1 MDPLKVLKIGSLV
14 EMEIINEIYSGE
26 LFLTKIADMDEEAM
40 YIHLPINQKQY
51 VAIRNDDIVKINV
64 KQKDGIYSAR
74 CKVVYKVLEPYAHIK
89 VNLPKKVIKEQRREY
104 FRMPVNLLVKYKRDS
119 EEGLKTAVTIDLSG
133 GGFCFLS
140 RNTLE
145 KGEIIT
151 LDFELTNG
159 KKYHNI
165 KGLVKWKVE
174 KVEKQYEY
182 GIEFSEFQ
190 KIDREEI
197 ISYLFELQRSRK
209 GVG

>member
-26 LFLTKIADMDEEAM
+26 LFLTKIADMDDEAM
-40 YIHLPINQKQY
+40 YIHLPINNKQY
-51 VAIRNDDIVKINV
+51 VIARSDDIVKVNV
-64 KQKDGIYSAR
+64 KQNDGIYSAR
-74 CKVVYKVLEPYAHIK
+74 CKVTYRALEPYAHIK
-89 VNLPKKVIKEQRREY
+89 VTLPKKVSKEQRREY

-119 EEGLKTAVTIDLSG
+119 EESLKTAVTIDLSG

-182 GIEFSEFQ
+182 GIEFSEFH
-190 KIDREEI
+190 KRDREEI
-197 ISYLFELQRSRK
+197 ISYLFELQRNRR
-209 GVG
+209 VVD

>member
-14 EMEIINEIYSGE
+14 EMEIINEVYSGE
-26 LFLTKIADMDEEAM
+26 LFLTKIADIDEEAM
-40 YIHLPINQKQY
+40 YIHLPINQQKY
-51 VAIRNDDIVKINV
+51 AEARSNDIIKVNV

-74 CKVVYKVLEPYAHIK
+74 CKVLYRVLEPYAHIK
-89 VNLPKKVIKEQRREY
+89 VTLPKKVTKEQRREY
-104 FRMPVNLLVKYKRDS
+104 FRMPVNLLVTYKREK
-119 EEGLKTAVTIDLSG
+119 EESLKTAVTIDLSG

-151 LDFELTNG
+151 LNFELTNG
-159 KKYHNI
+159 KRYHNI

-182 GIEFSEFQ
+182 GIEFNEFHRR
-190 KIDREEI
+190 DREEI
-197 ISYLFELQRSRK
+197 ISYLFELQRNRRIID
-209 GVG
+209 